1 MKKAI
6 TLCGL
11 WAMATFAF
19 AQGDSTLHY
28 AADYPTGDGI
38 IISTS
43 GTGITIVGAGYD
55 CVAFTRYSEWR
66 HEFAGDSLC
75 AHSWVYAEEWDVN
88 NILPFG
94 ISTDMYCPC
103 GCSTQ
108 TSEARICE
116 RCFRGEFRVRYEG
129 FDMVIREEST
139 YSRLRKKAPKN

>member
-1 MKKAI
+1 
-6 TLCGL
+6 
-11 WAMATFAF
+11 MATFAF
-19 AQGDSTLHY
+19 GQKDSTHYTITFNSGDSFELQE
-28 AADYPTGDGI
+28 GDTSLQI
-38 IISTS
+38 VSTA
-43 GTGITIVGAGYD
+43 GTGITILGAGYD

-94 ISTDMYCPC
+94 ISTAMYCPC